1 MRMKVAYITIGSRGD
16 SQPHIALAVELV
28 RAGHEVRLWI
38 APEYLPLVPKV
49 EGLSVLCRRRTVAAY
64 METMAP
70 IIATGKMDVV
80 LKAGFAMDSEFF
92 AEDADSV
99 KSMCEGWAEIVI
111 FNAPAGHVGLAVAEA
126 LNIKA
131 LILHVAPLLPT
142 RELFV
147 FNGNI
152 EVPRFMYMF
161 FWWLLY
167 SKLAFPDVLKR
178 AIAEWKAVN
187 GCKLP
192 PLNPFDIVYRINI
205 PAILGFS
212 PASFTPPEDWKHF
225 DYAVTGDWVL
235 SADDLPGEEPAVALV
250 EFIKAGKEP
259 PLYIGWGS
267 MGHVSGQYMTELA
280 VRTLK
285 TIGKRGIVFEGKYS
299 PISLYL

>member
-1 MRMKVAYITIGSRGD
+1 M
-16 SQPHIALAVELV
+16 AVF
-28 RAGHEVRLWI
+28 
-38 APEYLPLVPKV
+38 
-49 EGLSVLCRRRTVAAY
+49 

-80 LKAGFAMDSEFF
+80 LKAGFKDQAEFF

-99 KSMCEGWAEIVI
+99 KAMCEGWADIVV
-111 FNAPAGHVGLAVAEA
+111 FNAPAGHIGLAVAEA

-161 FWWLLY
+161 LWWLLY
-167 SKLAFPDVLKR
+167 SKIAFPDVLKG
-178 AIAEWKAVN
+178 AIAEWKAANV
-187 GCKLP
+187 CKLP
-192 PLNPFDIVYRINI
+192 PLNPFDIVYRLNI

-212 PASFTPPEDWKHF
+212 PASFTPPADWKHF

-235 SADDLPGEEPAVALV
+235 NADDLPEDAAALV
-250 EFIKAGKEP
+250 EFIKASKEP

-267 MGHVSGQYMTELA
+267 MGHESGQYMTELA
-280 VRTLK
+280 VRTLS
-285 TIGKRGIVFEGKYS
+285 TIGKRGIVFESKW
-299 PISLYL
+299 P